1 MAIPMKHYPEK
12 TVKYPIFLMF
22 STRHID
28 GFSTNLRNLRSLE
41 VIDFVDGLKK
51 EFLMYVA
58 WGHLDLVSASR
69 MNQTSWQIEQFSA
82 QSMQGSRAP
91 LSWQTQAFEPVDQIV
106 SEQNQME
113 MNPIG
118 QETVGR
124 DIAQRKAFFEFL
136 DIQFASGSGLVEM
149 PYAFWTQWKIGNK
162 GVVKVIL
169 EFPERELI
177 VFFFGFG
184 TADYDETMRPLPVVR
199 LVSKPGYLPS
209 VFPESMIAKALNLF
223 LNGFGHFGN
232 NYVTNL
238 FLVERLDEFVVEEP
252 RVGTNS
258 DSVEVFGN
266 LLSAGRPKRLSSAC
280 RMGISR
286 TQEAMPGI
294 AGMAF
299 ETNQGMITGTSRFG
313 GVVSNLGSFDFPA
326 KERQDSR
333 IQIEDETAGRM
344 RQAPDL
350 PAQQIVNPDN
360 SFQFQ
365 RIDALEEFSQGGR
378 LGEILQSQ
386 QSLKTTV
393 VMKNSRIGNTS
404 HTSHHRIN
412 NRQNQLGRMV
422 IATSVL
428 PMDMS
433 LEEPFQIQ
441 FSTKLVEKEHS
452 AKVSKRWILEEKLEF
467 SNTFS
472 HLTDSVL
479 IGRFL
484 SYLFYEGYYT
494 SFSSEIP
501 ILLSQKHKLLPFFQ
515 VYIGDDKTDE
525 DAFKALE
532 KKGLTI
538 FVGEPKVSYAKYY
551 LKDTGEVFEFLQ
563 KVLVLLNARNIC

>member
-1 MAIPMKHYPEK
+1 
-12 TVKYPIFLMF
+12 
-22 STRHID
+22 
-28 GFSTNLRNLRSLE
+28 
-41 VIDFVDGLKK
+41 
-51 EFLMYVA
+51 
-58 WGHLDLVSASR
+58 
-69 MNQTSWQIEQFSA
+69 
-82 QSMQGSRAP
+82 
-91 LSWQTQAFEPVDQIV
+91 
-106 SEQNQME
+106 ME

-124 DIAQRKAFFEFL
+124 DIAQRKAFFEFP

-515 VYIGDDKTDE
+515 DNLRWWQRFYPSG
-525 DAFKALE
+525 
-532 KKGLTI
+532 
-538 FVGEPKVSYAKYY
+538 FV
-551 LKDTGEVFEFLQ
+551 
-563 KVLVLLNARNIC
+563 

>member
-1 MAIPMKHYPEK
+1 M
-12 TVKYPIFLMF
+12 
-22 STRHID
+22 
-28 GFSTNLRNLRSLE
+28 
-41 VIDFVDGLKK
+41 IDFVDGLKK

-124 DIAQRKAFFEFL
+124 DIAQRKAFFEFP

-515 VYIGDDKTDE
+515 VEEYDIANYWDIYSRCD
-525 DAFKALE
+525 
-532 KKGLTI
+532 
-538 FVGEPKVSYAKYY
+538 
-551 LKDTGEVFEFLQ
+551 
-563 KVLVLLNARNIC
+563 